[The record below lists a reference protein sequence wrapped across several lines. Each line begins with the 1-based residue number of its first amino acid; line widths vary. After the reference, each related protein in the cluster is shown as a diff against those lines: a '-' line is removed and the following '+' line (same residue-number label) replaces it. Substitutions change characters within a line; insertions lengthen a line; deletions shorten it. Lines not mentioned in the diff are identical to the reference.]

1 MNRILILLASLLV
14 VGCATGK
21 YVGDYKDGKYHG
33 QGTYTFAN
41 GSKYVGEWKDGKRHG
56 QGTLTE
62 VNGSKYVGEFKDDKF
77 HGQGTLTHPD
87 GRKYVG
93 EFKDGFFWTGFLY
106 DSNGN
111 VLSEYLDDAE
121 IKQE

>member
-1 MNRILILLASLLV
+1 MKRILILLASLLV
-14 VGCATGK
+14 VGCAGK

-33 QGTYTFAN
+33 QGTYTFA
-41 GSKYVGEWKDGKRHG
+41 
-56 QGTLTE
+56 
-62 VNGSKYVGEFKDDKF
+62 
-77 HGQGTLTHPD
+77 D

-106 DSNGN
+106 DSDGN